1 MAGMV
6 SFSPE
11 DVIFL
16 LNKWDC
22 ISHEDEDNLEIF
34 FEKTKENLRNVWN
47 DVDESRIFRISTKK
61 VSKIYIIEKKASVV
75 LTFFG
80 LNQYGRH
87 DLHNKIIREYTIYI
101 NSP

>member
-16 LNKWDC
+16 LNKWDT
-22 ISHEDEDNLEIF
+22 ITHVDEDDLENY
-34 FEKTKENLRNVWN
+34 FENTKENLRNVWN

-61 VSKIYIIEKKASVV
+61 VSKIYIIEKKH
-75 LTFFG
+75 LWF
-80 LNQYGRH
+80 
-87 DLHNKIIREYTIYI
+87 LHFLA
-101 NSP
+101 

>member
-22 ISHEDEDNLEIF
+22 ISHEDEDDLENY
-34 FEKTKENLRNVWN
+34 FENTKENLRNVWN
-47 DVDESRIFRISTKK
+47 DVDESRIFRISARK
-61 VSKIYIIEKKASVV
+61 VSKIYIIEKKKH
-75 LTFFG
+75 LWF
-80 LNQYGRH
+80 
-87 DLHNKIIREYTIYI
+87 
-101 NSP
+101 

>member
-22 ISHEDEDNLEIF
+22 IPHEDENILKNYF
-34 FEKTKENLRNVWN
+34 KKTKAYLRNVWN
-47 DVDESRIFRISTKK
+47 DVDESRIFRISAIK
-61 VSKIYIIEKKASVV
+61 VSKIYIIEKKH
-75 LTFFG
+75 LWF
-80 LNQYGRH
+80 
-87 DLHNKIIREYTIYI
+87 LHFLA
-101 NSP
+101 

>member
-22 ISHEDEDNLEIF
+22 ISHEDEDTLKNYFKE
-34 FEKTKENLRNVWN
+34 TKAYLRIVWN
-47 DVDESRIFRISTKK
+47 DVDESRIFRISARK
-61 VSKIYIIEKKASVV
+61 VSKIYIIEKKSIC
-75 LTFFG
+75 G
-80 LNQYGRH
+80 S
-87 DLHNKIIREYTIYI
+87 YI
-101 NSP
+101 FWPKSIWTSRSP

>member
-22 ISHEDEDNLEIF
+22 IPLKDENILKNYF
-34 FEKTKENLRNVWN
+34 KGTKAYLRNVWN
-47 DVDESRIFRISTKK
+47 DVDESRIFRISAIK
-61 VSKIYIIEKKASVV
+61 VSKIYIIEKKH
-75 LTFFG
+75 LWF
-80 LNQYGRH
+80 
-87 DLHNKIIREYTIYI
+87 LHFLA
-101 NSP
+101 

>member
-22 ISHEDEDNLEIF
+22 ISHEDEDNLNNYFKE
-34 FEKTKENLRNVWN
+34 TKAYLRIVWN
-47 DVDESRIFRISTKK
+47 DVDESRIFRISATK